1 MKKHLLLLLLALAAS
16 VVQAQEG
23 EKESF
28 YTYMHH
34 DSTGYSHVIN
44 SDMQQRDGNLVTE
57 VFYIEH
63 NGNYT
68 APFGYM
74 LYKISPAPLAI
85 IDTLFMADTTYL
97 HRSFLA
103 RDPRGDGNIRAV
115 YEYNEE
121 SDSSFVRISHFPD
134 NDLNATL
141 GEDVV
146 VPLCEGIAY
155 LGLYSSLVDSRG
167 DLIMVYY
174 KVRANGNE
182 DEYVARIGLE
192 GTLKHQALLAEDI
205 RYDLSTIREFKESH
219 QQYYQ
224 WGLIDYG
231 NNPRLAV
238 YVIDSLFQK
247 NTVIL
252 NNILRSEE
260 ISPLATVYEYL
271 NFNYDTDVLS
281 NGGDEVLVAAQ
292 YTCDTNFYALTQDVG
307 TAVAKYDLRTMQ
319 LKDYVVF
326 NDFHYYS
333 STGYP
338 LGFKKMGDGTLY
350 FLYKEHL
357 YPEESVIIVKM
368 DTDFNVEWKRF
379 CKTGD
384 VTICPP
390 FNPPIVLEDETGEET
405 GIAWFGY
412 SFKDGN
418 YDKSGWVCFLVS
430 HDGTVGIN
438 EEGVEVRPY
447 SYWPNPARS
456 ELRLQ
461 FSPDVQPIRIELYD
475 LQGRLVRSSDKG
487 LEVLDIQGLASGQY
501 VMKVTMDN
509 GKVFTDKVVK
519 E

>member
-28 YTYMHH
+28 YSYMHH
-34 DSTGYSHVIN
+34 DSTGYSQVVDC
-44 SDMQQRDGNLVTE
+44 DMQQRDGNLVTE
-57 VFYIEH
+57 IFYIEH

-85 IDTLFMADTTYL
+85 IDTLFMSDTTYR
-97 HRSFLA
+97 HKSFLA

-115 YEYNEE
+115 YEYDEG

-134 NDLNATL
+134 NDLHATL

-146 VPLCEGIAY
+146 VPLCEGVAY
-155 LGLYSSLVDSRG
+155 PGMYTSLVDSRG
-167 DLIMVYY
+167 DLVMLYF
-174 KVRANGNE
+174 KARDNGND
-182 DEYVARIGLE
+182 DEYVARIGLD
-192 GTLKHQALLAEDI
+192 GTLKCQALLAEDI
-205 RYDLSTIREFKESH
+205 NSLSTIREFKESPL
-219 QQYYQ
+219 QYYQ
-224 WGLIDYG
+224 WGLTYPSY
-231 NNPRLAV
+231 NPHLAV
-238 YVIDSLFQK
+238 YVIDSLFRK

-271 NFNYDTDVLS
+271 NFNYDTEVVP

-292 YTCDTNFYALTQDVG
+292 YTYDTNFYAWTQDVG

-412 SFKDGN
+412 SIQGSN
-418 YDKSGWVCFLVS
+418 HETGWVCFVVS
-430 HDGTVGIN
+430 HDGTVGVN
-438 EEGVEVRPY
+438 EGGVEVRPY
-447 SYWPNPARS
+447 AFYPNPARN

-461 FSPDVQPIRIELYD
+461 FSPDVKPAHIELYD
-475 LQGRLVRSSDKG
+475 LQGRMVCSSDNG
-487 LEVLDIQGLASGQY
+487 LEVLNLQGLASGQY